1 MNYSYFIGTT
11 AYEIE
16 TRFDF
21 IDLPINFIDNI

>member
-16 TRFDF
+16 TN
-21 IDLPINFIDNI
+21 NFIYTNYKLIFI